1 MSDLTSIADYMS
13 GDGARSYVDAIAE
26 HMEKIMTDL
35 KLAESRDIRAALAAW
50 SDIDGIDDPANLIR
64 IKHADDNV
72 KVSAGSSGSLFER
85 SKSTVHLEVPKLI
98 VIADKR
104 HAANDRGLVSVDWRR
119 HERTYTGERYV
130 VALLHRDEAAKIPRE
145 VRTTNEPID
154 FIDQSGMDD

>member
-1 MSDLTSIADYMS
+1 MSDLNSIADYMS

-50 SDIDGIDDPANLIR
+50 SDIPGIDDPANLIR
-64 IKHADDNV
+64 ISYDGDGI

-98 VIADKR
+98 VIADIR

-130 VALLHRDEAAKIPRE
+130 VALLHRDEAAKIPAD
-145 VRTTNEPID
+145 VHTATEPVNY
-154 FIDQSGMDD
+154 QPEMDD

>member
-1 MSDLTSIADYMS
+1 MSDLNSIADYMS
-13 GDGARSYVDAIAE
+13 GDGSRSYVDAIAE

-35 KLAESRDIRAALAAW
+35 ALAESRDIRAALAAW
-50 SDIDGIDDPANLIR
+50 SDIDGIGDPANLIR
-64 IKHADDNV
+64 ISYDGDGI

-98 VIADKR
+98 VIADIR

-130 VALLHRDEAAKIPRE
+130 VALLHRDEAAKIPAD
-145 VRTTNEPID
+145 VHTATEPVNY
-154 FIDQSGMDD
+154 QPEMDD